1 MRHSLNKVLLTVSPF
16 RSSFLPRFR
25 VYSRNRLF
33 LPSYAPRGANISP
46 ALSTLRILPVATG
59 VYRIPSA
66 VRRSLSPPPSPLES
80 TLTKVYQNKRLQLP
94 LESPLMKNQEGGGVI
109 VNWPR
114 RFLRVL
120 CAPVSVPSVLRFFCP
135 SGLQYTLRPGSSQ
148 QPAFAQ
154 PSWTNA

>member
-1 MRHSLNKVLLTVSPF
+1 MRDSLNKVLLTVSPF

-80 TLTKVYQNKRLQLP
+80 TLTKVYQNKRLQPGLY
-94 LESPLMKNQEGGGVI
+94 LSRKQCASICVLCLAIGGGLHGGK
-109 VNWPR
+109 
-114 RFLRVL
+114 F
-120 CAPVSVPSVLRFFCP
+120 
-135 SGLQYTLRPGSSQ
+135 SGAEPWRSL
-148 QPAFAQ
+148 
-154 PSWTNA
+154 

>member
-1 MRHSLNKVLLTVSPF
+1 MRDSLNKVLLTVSPF

-33 LPSYAPRGANISP
+33 LPSCAPRGANISP

-59 VYRIPSA
+59 VCPIPSA

-80 TLTKVYQNKRLQLP
+80 TLTKVYQNKQLP

-109 VNWPR
+109 VN
-114 RFLRVL
+114 
-120 CAPVSVPSVLRFFCP
+120 
-135 SGLQYTLRPGSSQ
+135 
-148 QPAFAQ
+148 
-154 PSWTNA
+154 

>member
-94 LESPLMKNQEGGGVI
+94 LESPLA
-109 VNWPR
+109 
-114 RFLRVL
+114 LL
-120 CAPVSVPSVLRFFCP
+120 
-135 SGLQYTLRPGSSQ
+135 TSSQ
-148 QPAFAQ
+148 MRGCLKR
-154 PSWTNA
+154 